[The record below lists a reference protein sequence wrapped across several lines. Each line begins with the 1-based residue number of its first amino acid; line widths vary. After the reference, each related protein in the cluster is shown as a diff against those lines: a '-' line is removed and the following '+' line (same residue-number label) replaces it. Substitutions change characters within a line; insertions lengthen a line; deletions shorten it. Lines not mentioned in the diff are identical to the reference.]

1 MRINILDVPVD
12 NLLKQ
17 DVLAKISQALTLNQS
32 LFITTPNPE
41 MLVESE
47 RDWFFKQV
55 FKKADLNIADGFGL
69 VLASKYLYGKKLS
82 RLPGVELMGEI
93 CKIAA
98 VTNKSVYLVGSEEG
112 IAELTAKALL
122 KKYPGLK
129 IAGAEKGIVLNS
141 QESLK
146 IQNSISDF
154 QNLVGLNFDRN
165 ANQQLLERI
174 CLASPDILFVAFGYN
189 KQEKW
194 LAEFLPKF
202 HSVKIGMGVGGAFD
216 FLSGKIKRAPKLFCY
231 LGFEWLWRLSQQPAY
246 RLKRIWRAII
256 TFSWLIFCNKKQI
269 KLPYRQGVIG
279 FVVNNEGNFFI
290 GRRRSSK
297 MDYYFFNLDHWQPP
311 QGGINKN
318 EKPEEAVIREVREE
332 TGMPTEIIYACQE
345 TYKYDWTIAFIRR
358 KFHFRGQNKKIFLL
372 KYEGEEND
380 IKLDTKELIEYKW
393 VNFEELKRLIHP
405 MRRPSLEILLKEYGK
420 IR

>member
-69 VLASKYLYGKKLS
+69 VLASKYLYGKKIS

-154 QNLVGLNFDRN
+154 QNLVGLNFDRD

-174 CLASPDILFVAFGYN
+174 RRASPDILFVAFGHN

-202 HSVKIGMGVGGAFD
+202 YSVKIGMGVGGAFD

-231 LGFEWLWRLSQQPAY
+231 LGFEWLWRLSRQPAY

-290 GRRRSSK
+290 GRRRPSK

-345 TYKYDWTIAFIRR
+345 TYKYDWTIAFIRH

-380 IKLDTKELIEYKW
+380 IKLETKELIEYKW
-393 VNFEELKRLIHP
+393 VNLEELKRLIHP